1 VNGAALRIPLASG
14 RRVQRAALGSAI
26 RDQGLV
32 AAGQGLSG
40 LGNLLF
46 ALVAARMLQPGEFAQ
61 LAALLALYLL
71 LHLPAGSLSAGSALR
86 PELSVALCR
95 RVLAIGTAVGAAVLV
110 VGLPLAGSIGLSA
123 GLVVCL
129 AAAAPAAGLL
139 ALQRGRH
146 YEDGHRR
153 LVASLGIE
161 PVVRLTIGVA
171 LMAAFGPVGAAVGVL
186 LAGYAALVVASGG
199 RRADPERG
207 AAAAAVGAGR
217 DAPGDAPPVAS
228 RALGVN
234 PMDAV
239 LVFLFLALIQNED
252 LLLANALLEP
262 GEAGRFAAI
271 STLGGIAAFA
281 TATVPLV
288 LLPRAASGAPYA
300 LSTALGAAAA
310 LGGGA
315 LLLVGLAPDTVV
327 SFLFG
332 DRYAP
337 VAGVAVPYLLA
348 MALLGVARVLAAHA
362 SATGAGRST
371 LAILGGA
378 VVVHVVLVV
387 LIGSDAE
394 GIATATLASTAL
406 LAAALGG
413 AAALRLPAVRLQ
425 LDHPW
430 ALFVRSHA
438 PEVALLTV
446 GALGLRLL
454 VTRGLWLDE
463 ATTWYQASLPS
474 LGIMLDD
481 IRSTDVHPPL
491 HHVISW
497 FAVRAFGDGELA
509 LRMPSMAAG
518 VALVPALYA
527 TARELWD
534 SRTGLI
540 VASLATAA
548 PILVWYS
555 QEARMYSLLL
565 LFGVLAAWA
574 QARALRT
581 GSPYA
586 LVAYGAASAAVIY
599 TQYFGVFLVIALQ
612 IAFLAGA
619 LRRRRELDGS
629 PRPLMGLAAATLV
642 IALLVIP
649 LVPFALDQ
657 FAANEAA
664 GRGFEQPSQAG
675 GDVSETGNEISA
687 YAAITNVVWALWGYH
702 AGDTMASVGALWPL
716 GLLLMLVLL
725 GRGSSPATRLVAT
738 AALLPPVLLTVI
750 ATQKPFLFE
759 LRYALPAV
767 PFLVLLGG
775 RALASWPRG
784 RRASTIA
791 AVLATVTLLIGLADQ
806 QLNGTN
812 PRFYDFEGALSEV
825 SDRAGK
831 GDVLLYQPAFLDNVI
846 RYYEPGIEA
855 RPLNLERLPE
865 PERGQRVY
873 VVGSFFDKPGSKQ
886 AIDTAVERLGNRADL
901 TNRTRR
907 SQVRVWEFS
916 R

>member
-1 VNGAALRIPLASG
+1 
-14 RRVQRAALGSAI
+14 
-26 RDQGLV
+26 
-32 AAGQGLSG
+32 
-40 LGNLLF
+40 
-46 ALVAARMLQPGEFAQ
+46 
-61 LAALLALYLL
+61 
-71 LHLPAGSLSAGSALR
+71 
-86 PELSVALCR
+86 
-95 RVLAIGTAVGAAVLV
+95 
-110 VGLPLAGSIGLSA
+110 
-123 GLVVCL
+123 
-129 AAAAPAAGLL
+129 
-139 ALQRGRH
+139 
-146 YEDGHRR
+146 
-153 LVASLGIE
+153 
-161 PVVRLTIGVA
+161 
-171 LMAAFGPVGAAVGVL
+171 
-186 LAGYAALVVASGG
+186 
-199 RRADPERG
+199 
-207 AAAAAVGAGR
+207 
-217 DAPGDAPPVAS
+217 
-228 RALGVN
+228 
-234 PMDAV
+234 
-239 LVFLFLALIQNED
+239 
-252 LLLANALLEP
+252 
-262 GEAGRFAAI
+262 
-271 STLGGIAAFA
+271 
-281 TATVPLV
+281 
-288 LLPRAASGAPYA
+288 
-300 LSTALGAAAA
+300 
-310 LGGGA
+310 
-315 LLLVGLAPDTVV
+315 
-327 SFLFG
+327 
-332 DRYAP
+332 
-337 VAGVAVPYLLA
+337 
-348 MALLGVARVLAAHA
+348 
-362 SATGAGRST
+362 
-371 LAILGGA
+371 
-378 VVVHVVLVV
+378 VHVVLVV

-394 GIATATLASTAL
+394 GIATATLASAAV
-406 LAAALGG
+406 LATALGG
-413 AAALRLPAVRLQ
+413 AAALRLPAVRLHI
-425 LDHPW
+425 DNPW

-438 PEVALLTV
+438 PELVLLT
-446 GALGLRLL
+446 GTALGLRLL

-474 LGIMLDD
+474 LGVMLDD

-491 HHVISW
+491 HHVVSW
-497 FAVRAFGDGELA
+497 FSVRAFGDGELA
-509 LRMPSMAAG
+509 LRLPSVAAG

-565 LFGVLAAWA
+565 LFAVLAAWA

-586 LVAYGAASAAVIY
+586 LVAYGASAAAVIY

-612 IAFLAGA
+612 LAFLQAA

-629 PRPLMGLAAATLV
+629 PRPLMNLAAATLM

-649 LVPFALDQ
+649 LVPFAIDQ

-664 GRGFEQPSQAG
+664 GRGFQQPSQAG

-738 AALLPPVLLTVI
+738 AALLPPVLLTII

-775 RALASWPRG
+775 RAIASWPRG

-791 AVLATVTLLIGLADQ
+791 AALATVTLLVGLADQ

-825 SDRAGK
+825 SDRAGR
-831 GDVLLYQPAFLDNVI
+831 GDVLLYEPAFLDNVI

-855 RPLNLERLPE
+855 RRLNLDRLPE
-865 PERGQRVY
+865 PRPGQRVY
-873 VVGSFFDKPGSKQ
+873 VLGSFFDKPGSRQ

-901 TNRTRR
+901 SNRTRR
-907 SQVRVWEFS
+907 SQVRVWEFT

>member
-1 VNGAALRIPLASG
+1 VNGAALRIPLAGG
-14 RRVQRAALGSAI
+14 RRVRRAALGSAI

-46 ALVAARMLQPGEFAQ
+46 ALVAARMLAPGEFAQ

-95 RVLAIGTAVGAAVLV
+95 RVLAIGGAVGVAILVLGV
-110 VGLPLAGSIGLSA
+110 PLAGSLGLSA
-123 GLVVCL
+123 GLVACL

-146 YEDGHRR
+146 YESGHRR
-153 LVASLGIE
+153 LVGSLAVE
-161 PVVRLTIGVA
+161 PAIRLTIGTA
-171 LMAAFGPVGAAVGVL
+171 LMAAFGVAGAAVGVV

-199 RRADPERG
+199 RDRSDHTEARSSGIG
-207 AAAAAVGAGR
+207 A
-217 DAPGDAPPVAS
+217 
-228 RALGVN
+228 N
-234 PMDAV
+234 PIDAV
-239 LVFLFLALIQNED
+239 LVFLALALVQNED
-252 LLLANALLEP
+252 LLLANAILEP

-288 LLPRAASGAPYA
+288 LLPRAAAGAPYA
-300 LSTALGAAAA
+300 LSTALGAAVT

-315 LLLVGLAPDTVV
+315 LLLVGLAPETVITL
-327 SFLFG
+327 LFG
-332 DRYAP
+332 ERYAP
-337 VAGVAVPYLLA
+337 VADVAVPYLLA
-348 MALLGVARVLAAHA
+348 MALLGVSRVLAAHA

-371 LAILGGA
+371 LAILGAA
-378 VVVHVVLVV
+378 VAAHVVLVL
-387 LIGSDAE
+387 LIGTDAQ
-394 GIATATLASTAL
+394 GIAMATLASSAL
-406 LAAALGG
+406 LATALGG
-413 AAALRLPAVRLQ
+413 AAALRLPALRLE

-438 PEVALLTV
+438 PEVVLLT
-446 GALGLRLL
+446 GAALGLRLL

-481 IRSTDVHPPL
+481 IRATDVHPPL
-491 HHVISW
+491 HHVVSW
-497 FAVRAFGDGELA
+497 FAVRAFGDGELG
-509 LRMPSMAAG
+509 LRLPSIAAG

-540 VASLATAA
+540 VAALATAA

-586 LVAYGAASAAVIY
+586 LVAYGVSAAAVIY

-612 IAFLAGA
+612 LAFLAGA

-629 PRPLMGLAAATLV
+629 PRPLMGVAAATLI
-642 IALLVIP
+642 IALLLIP
-649 LVPFALDQ
+649 LAPFALDQ

-725 GRGSSPATRLVAT
+725 GRGSSPSTRLVAT

-775 RALASWPRG
+775 RAIASWPRG
-784 RRASTIA
+784 RRASAIA
-791 AVLATVTLLIGLADQ
+791 AGLATVTLLIGLADQ

-812 PRFYDFEGALSEV
+812 PRFYDFEGALADV
-825 SDRAGK
+825 SDRAGA
-831 GDVLLYQPAFLDNVI
+831 GDVLLYEPAFLDNVI
-846 RYYEPGIEA
+846 RYYEPGVEA
-855 RPLNLERLPE
+855 RRLNLDRLPR
-865 PERGQRVY
+865 PKPGQRVY
-873 VVGSFFDKPGSKQ
+873 VLGSFFDKPSSKQ
-886 AIDTAVERLGNRADL
+886 AVDTAVERLGDRADL
-901 TNRTRR
+901 SHRTRR

>member
-1 VNGAALRIPLASG
+1 VNGAALRIPLAGG

-26 RDQGLV
+26 RDQGVV
-32 AAGQGLSG
+32 AACQGLSG

-46 ALVAARMLQPGEFAQ
+46 ALVAARMLAPGEFAQ

-71 LHLPAGSLSAGSALR
+71 LHLPAGSLSAGSALH

-95 RVLAIGTAVGAAVLV
+95 RIVAIGAAVGAGVLV
-110 VGLPLAGSIGLSA
+110 VGLPLAGSIGLSP

-161 PVVRLTIGVA
+161 PVVRLTIGIA
-171 LMAAFGPVGAAVGVL
+171 LMAAFGAVGAAVGVV

-199 RRADPERG
+199 RRRPDHN
-207 AAAAAVGAGR
+207 V
-217 DAPGDAPPVAS
+217 VKS
-228 RALGVN
+228 SALGAN
-234 PMDAV
+234 PVDAV
-239 LVFLFLALIQNED
+239 VVFLALALIQNED

-300 LSTALGAAAA
+300 LSTALGAAVT

-315 LLLVGLAPDTVV
+315 LLLVGLAPETVV
-327 SFLFG
+327 SVLFG

-337 VAGVAVPYLLA
+337 VADVAVPYLLA

-378 VVVHVVLVV
+378 VVVHIALVA

-394 GIATATLASTAL
+394 GVATATLASTVVL
-406 LAAALGG
+406 TAALGG

-425 LDHPW
+425 IENPW
-430 ALFVRSHA
+430 AVFVRTHA
-438 PEVALLTV
+438 PEVVLLT
-446 GALGLRLL
+446 GAALGLRLL

-474 LGIMLDD
+474 LGVMLDD

-497 FAVRAFGDGELA
+497 FSVRAFGDGELA
-509 LRMPSMAAG
+509 LRLPSIVAG

-540 VASLATAA
+540 VATLATAA

-565 LFGVLAAWA
+565 LFAVLAAWA

-586 LVAYGAASAAVIY
+586 LVAYGASSAAVIY
-599 TQYFGVFLVIALQ
+599 TQYFGVFLVVALQ
-612 IAFLAGA
+612 LAFLNGA
-619 LRRRRELDGS
+619 LRRRRELNGS
-629 PRPLMGLAAATLV
+629 PRPLMGVAAATLM

-649 LVPFALDQ
+649 LAPFAIDQ

-664 GRGFEQPSQAG
+664 GRGFQQPSQAG

-738 AALLPPVLLTVI
+738 AALLPPVLLTII

-775 RALASWPRG
+775 RAIASWPRG

-791 AVLATVTLLIGLADQ
+791 AALATVTLLIGLADQ

-825 SDRAGK
+825 SDRAGR
-831 GDVLLYQPAFLDNVI
+831 GDVLLYEPAFLDNVI

-855 RPLNLERLPE
+855 RPLNLDRLPR
-865 PERGQRVY
+865 PKPGQRVY

-886 AIDTAVERLGNRADL
+886 AVDSAVERLAGRAEL
-901 TNRTRR
+901 SKRTRR
-907 SQVRVWEFS
+907 SQVRVWEFT

>member
-1 VNGAALRIPLASG
+1 VNGAALRIPLAGG
-14 RRVQRAALGSAI
+14 RRVRRAALGSAA

-46 ALVAARMLQPGEFAQ
+46 ALVAARMLAPGEFAQ

-86 PELSVALCR
+86 PELSVALSR
-95 RVLAIGTAVGAAVLV
+95 RVLAVGVAVGAAVLV
-110 VGLPLAGSIGLSA
+110 VGLPLAGSIGLSG
-123 GLVVCL
+123 GLLVCL

-146 YEDGHRR
+146 YESGHRR

-161 PVVRLTIGVA
+161 PVVRLTLGTA
-171 LMAAFGPVGAAVGVL
+171 LMAAFGAAGAAVGVV
-186 LAGYAALVVASGG
+186 LAGYAALVVAAGG
-199 RRADPERG
+199 ARPRAAS
-207 AAAAAVGAGR
+207 AAASSAASA
-217 DAPGDAPPVAS
+217 APRG
-228 RALGVN
+228 RALGAN
-234 PMDAV
+234 PVDAV
-239 LVFLFLALIQNED
+239 LVFLALALIQSED
-252 LLLANALLEP
+252 LLFANALLEP
-262 GEAGRFAAI
+262 GEAGRFAVI

-300 LSTALGAAAA
+300 LSTALGAAVA

-315 LLLVGLAPDTVV
+315 LLLVGLAPESVV
-327 SFLFG
+327 SVLFG

-337 VAGVAVPYLLA
+337 VADVAVPYLLA

-378 VVVHVVLVV
+378 VVVHVSLVL
-387 LIGSDAE
+387 LMGADAE
-394 GIATATLASTAL
+394 GVATATLASTAL

-425 LDHPW
+425 IENPW
-430 ALFVRSHA
+430 ALFVRTHA
-438 PEVALLTV
+438 PEVVLLTV
-446 GALGLRLL
+446 AALGLRLL

-474 LGIMLDD
+474 LGLMLDD
-481 IRSTDVHPPL
+481 IRTTDVHPPL

-497 FAVRAFGDGELA
+497 FAVRAFGDAELA
-509 LRMPSMAAG
+509 LRLPSMAAG

-581 GSPYA
+581 GSRWA
-586 LVAYGAASAAVIY
+586 LVAYAASAAGVIY
-599 TQYFGVFLVIALQ
+599 TQYFGLFLVIALQ
-612 IAFLAGA
+612 LAFLTGA
-619 LRRRRELDGS
+619 LRRRRELNGS
-629 PRPLMGLAAATLV
+629 SRPLKGLAAATLM

-649 LVPFALDQ
+649 LAPFALDQ
-657 FAANEAA
+657 FAANESA
-664 GRGFEQPSQAG
+664 GRGFQQPSQAG

-725 GRGSSPATRLVAT
+725 GRGGSPATRLVAT
-738 AALLPPVLLTVI
+738 AALLPPLLLTIV

-775 RALASWPRG
+775 RAIASWPHG
-784 RRASTIA
+784 RRASAIA
-791 AVLATVTLLIGLADQ
+791 AALATVTLLIGLADQ

-831 GDVLLYQPAFLDNVI
+831 GDVLLHSPAYLDNVI

-855 RPLNLERLPE
+855 RPLDVERLPRLK
-865 PERGQRVY
+865 PGQRIY
-873 VVGSFFDKPGSKQ
+873 VLGSFLDKPASRQ
-886 AIDTAVERLGNRADL
+886 AVETAVQRLGDRAEL
-901 TNRTRR
+901 SNRTRL
-907 SQVRVWEFS
+907 SQVRVWEFT

>member
-1 VNGAALRIPLASG
+1 VNGAALRIPLAGG

-26 RDQGLV
+26 RDQGVV
-32 AAGQGLSG
+32 AACQGLSG

-46 ALVAARMLQPGEFAQ
+46 ALVAARMLVPGEFAQ

-71 LHLPAGSLSAGSALR
+71 LHLPAGSLSAGSALQ

-95 RVLAIGTAVGAAVLV
+95 RIVAIGAAVGAVVLSA
-110 VGLPLAGSIGLSA
+110 GLPLAGSIGLSP

-161 PVVRLTIGVA
+161 PVVRLTIGIA
-171 LMAAFGPVGAAVGVL
+171 LMAAFGAVGAAVGVV

-199 RRADPERG
+199 RRRPADQNVVKSP
-207 AAAAAVGAGR
+207 
-217 DAPGDAPPVAS
+217 
-228 RALGVN
+228 ALGAN
-234 PMDAV
+234 PVDAV
-239 LVFLFLALIQNED
+239 LVFLALALIQNED

-262 GEAGRFAAI
+262 GEAGSFAAI

-300 LSTALGAAAA
+300 LSTALGAAVT

-315 LLLVGLAPDTVV
+315 LLLVGLAPETVV
-327 SFLFG
+327 SVLFG

-337 VAGVAVPYLLA
+337 VADVAVPYLLA

-362 SATGAGRST
+362 SATGAGRSA

-378 VVVHVVLVV
+378 VVVHVALVV

-394 GIATATLASTAL
+394 GVATATLASTAVL
-406 LAAALGG
+406 TAALGG

-425 LDHPW
+425 IENPW
-430 ALFVRSHA
+430 AVFVRSHA
-438 PEVALLTV
+438 PEVVLLT
-446 GALGLRLL
+446 GAALGLRLL
-454 VTRGLWLDE
+454 FTRGLWLDE

-474 LGIMLDD
+474 LGVMLDD
-481 IRSTDVHPPL
+481 IRTTDVHPPL
-491 HHVISW
+491 HHVIAW
-497 FAVRAFGDGELA
+497 FSVRAFGDGELA
-509 LRMPSMAAG
+509 LRLPSIAAG

-534 SRTGLI
+534 SRTGMI
-540 VASLATAA
+540 VAALATAA

-565 LFGVLAAWA
+565 LFAVLAAWA

-586 LVAYGAASAAVIY
+586 LVAYGASSAAVIY

-612 IAFLAGA
+612 LAFLNGA
-619 LRRRRELDGS
+619 LRRRRELNGS
-629 PRPLMGLAAATLV
+629 PRPLMGVAAATLM

-649 LVPFALDQ
+649 LAPFAIDQ

-664 GRGFEQPSQAG
+664 GRGFQQPSQAG

-738 AALLPPVLLTVI
+738 AALLPPVLLTII

-775 RALASWPRG
+775 RAIASWPPG

-791 AVLATVTLLIGLADQ
+791 AALAMVTLLIGLADQ

-825 SDRAGK
+825 SDRAGR
-831 GDVLLYQPAFLDNVI
+831 GDVLLYEPAFLDNVI

-855 RPLNLERLPE
+855 RPLNLDRLPR
-865 PERGQRVY
+865 PKPGQRVY

-886 AIDTAVERLGNRADL
+886 AVDSAVERLAGRAEL
-901 TNRTRR
+901 SNRTRR
-907 SQVRVWEFS
+907 SQVRVWEFT

>member
-1 VNGAALRIPLASG
+1 VNGAALRIPLAGG

-46 ALVAARMLQPGEFAQ
+46 ALVAARMLAPGEFAQ

-95 RVLAIGTAVGAAVLV
+95 RILAIGAAVGGAVLV
-110 VGLPLAGSIGLSA
+110 VGIPLAGAVGLSP
-123 GLVVCL
+123 GLLACL

-161 PVVRLTIGVA
+161 PAVRLTIGVA
-171 LMAAFGPVGAAVGVL
+171 LMAAFGAVGAAVGVV

-199 RRADPERG
+199 RRKHPDRQVVRSSGP
-207 AAAAAVGAGR
+207 
-217 DAPGDAPPVAS
+217 
-228 RALGVN
+228 GVN
-234 PMDAV
+234 PVDAV
-239 LVFLFLALIQNED
+239 LVFLALALIQNED

-262 GEAGRFAAI
+262 GEAGRFAAV

-300 LSTALGAAAA
+300 LSTALGAAVA

-315 LLLVGLAPDTVV
+315 LLLVGLAPETVV

-332 DRYAP
+332 ERYAP
-337 VAGVAVPYLLA
+337 VADLAVPYLLA

-378 VVVHVVLVV
+378 VVAHVALVV
-387 LIGSDAE
+387 LIGSDPE
-394 GIATATLASTAL
+394 GIATATLGSTAL

-413 AAALRLPAVRLQ
+413 AAALRLPVVRLRIEN
-425 LDHPW
+425 PW
-430 ALFVRSHA
+430 AVLVRTHA
-438 PEVALLTV
+438 LEVLLLT
-446 GALGLRLL
+446 GAALGLRLL

-474 LGIMLDD
+474 LGAMLDD
-481 IRSTDVHPPL
+481 IRATDVHPPL
-491 HHVISW
+491 HHVVSW
-497 FAVRAFGDGELA
+497 FAVRAFGDGELG
-509 LRMPSMAAG
+509 LRLPSIAAG

-540 VASLATAA
+540 VAALATAA

-565 LFGVLAAWA
+565 LFAVLAAWA

-599 TQYFGVFLVIALQ
+599 TQYFGVFLVLALQ
-612 IAFLAGA
+612 LAFLQGT

-629 PRPLMGLAAATLV
+629 PRPLMGLAAATLI

-725 GRGSSPATRLVAT
+725 GRGSSPSTRLVAT
-738 AALLPPVLLTVI
+738 AALLPPVLLTLI

-775 RALASWPRG
+775 RAIASWPRG

-791 AVLATVTLLIGLADQ
+791 AVLATATLLIGLADQ

-831 GDVLLYQPAFLDNVI
+831 GDVLLHSPAFLDNVI

-855 RPLNLERLPE
+855 RPLNVDRLPR
-865 PERGQRVY
+865 PRPGQRVY
-873 VVGSFFDKPGSKQ
+873 VLGSFFDKPGSKQ
-886 AIDTAVERLGNRADL
+886 ALDTAVERLGNRAEL
-901 TNRTRR
+901 SNRTRR
-907 SQVRVWEFS
+907 SQVRVWEFT

>member
-1 VNGAALRIPLASG
+1 VNGAALRIPLARG

-32 AAGQGLSG
+32 ATGQALSG

-46 ALVAARMLQPGEFAQ
+46 ALVAARMLAPGEFAQ

-71 LHLPAGSLSAGSALR
+71 LHLPAGSLSAGSALQ
-86 PELSVALCR
+86 PQLSVALCR
-95 RVLAIGTAVGAAVLV
+95 RVLAIGAGVGAAVLV
-110 VGLPLAGSIGLSA
+110 AGLPLAGAIGLSP

-129 AAAAPAAGLL
+129 AAAAPTAGLL

-146 YEDGHRR
+146 YEAGHRR

-161 PVVRLTIGVA
+161 PVIRMTIGVA
-171 LMAAFGPVGAAVGVL
+171 LMAAFGAVGAAVGVV

-199 RRADPERG
+199 RRRG
-207 AAAAAVGAGR
+207 AGLAGAAREAAGQPARGAPSAATGER
-217 DAPGDAPPVAS
+217 SP
-228 RALGVN
+228 GVN
-234 PMDAV
+234 PVDAI
-239 LVFLFLALIQNED
+239 LVFLALALIQNED
-252 LLLANALLEP
+252 LLFANALLEP

-300 LSTALGAAAA
+300 LSTALGAAVA

-315 LLLVGLAPDTVV
+315 LLLVGIAPEAVV
-327 SFLFG
+327 SLLFG

-337 VAGVAVPYLLA
+337 VADVAVPYLMA

-362 SATGAGRST
+362 SATGAGRTT

-378 VVVHVVLVV
+378 VAVHVVLVV
-387 LIGSDAE
+387 MLGSDAE
-394 GIATATLASTAL
+394 GVATATLASTAL

-413 AAALRLPAVRLQ
+413 AAVLRLPAVRLD
-425 LDHPW
+425 LAIPW

-438 PEVALLTV
+438 PEVLGLTV
-446 GALGLRLL
+446 AALGLRLL

-491 HHVISW
+491 HHVVSW
-497 FAVRAFGDGELA
+497 FSVRAFGDGELA
-509 LRMPSMAAG
+509 LRLPSVAAG

-540 VASLATAA
+540 VAALATAA

-565 LFGVLAAWA
+565 LFAVLAAWA

-586 LVAYGAASAAVIY
+586 LVAYGAFSAAVVY

-612 IAFLAGA
+612 LAFLGGA
-619 LRRRRELDGS
+619 LRRRRELGGS
-629 PRPLMGLAAATLV
+629 PRPLMALGAATLT
-642 IALLVIP
+642 IALLLIP

-775 RALASWPRG
+775 RAIASWPRG

-791 AVLATVTLLIGLADQ
+791 AVLATATLLVGLADQ

-855 RPLNLERLPE
+855 RPLNLDRLPR
-865 PERGQRVY
+865 PKPGQHVY

-886 AIDTAVERLGNRADL
+886 ALDTAVERLGDRADL

-907 SQVRVWEFS
+907 SQVRVWEFT

>member
-1 VNGAALRIPLASG
+1 VNGATLRIPLARG
-14 RRVQRAALGSAI
+14 RRVRRAALASAL

-46 ALVAARMLQPGEFAQ
+46 ALVAARMLAPGEFAQ

-86 PELSVALCR
+86 PELSVTLCR
-95 RVLAIGTAVGAAVLV
+95 RVLAVGAAVGAAVLA
-110 VGLPLAGSIGLSA
+110 VGLPLAGTLRLSP

-129 AAAAPAAGLL
+129 AAAAPTAGLL
-139 ALQRGRH
+139 ALQRGRL
-146 YEDGHRR
+146 YESGHRR

-161 PVVRLTIGVA
+161 PAVRLTLGVA
-171 LMAAFGPVGAAVGVL
+171 LMAAFGAAGAAMGVV
-186 LAGYAALVVASGG
+186 LAGWAALVVASGG
-199 RRADPERG
+199 RACGGPSAARAGG
-207 AAAAAVGAGR
+207 AA
-217 DAPGDAPPVAS
+217 
-228 RALGVN
+228 GVREGG
-234 PMDAV
+234 AV
-239 LVFLFLALIQNED
+239 LVFLLLALVQNQD
-252 LLLANALLEP
+252 LLLANAILEP
-262 GEAGRFAAI
+262 GEAGRFAAL

-281 TATVPLV
+281 TTTVPLV
-288 LLPRAASGAPYA
+288 LLPRAAAAAPYA
-300 LSTALGAAAA
+300 LSAALGAAVA

-315 LLLVGLAPDTVV
+315 VLFVALAPESIV
-327 SFLFG
+327 SGLFG
-332 DRYAP
+332 ERYAP
-337 VAGVAVPYLLA
+337 VAEVAVPYLLA

-362 SATGAGRST
+362 SATGAGRT
-371 LAILGGA
+371 ALAILGA
-378 VVVHVVLVV
+378 VVVAHIGLVLA
-387 LIGSDAE
+387 IGDDAE
-394 GIATATLASTAL
+394 GVAMATLASTAL
-406 LAAALGG
+406 LATALGG
-413 AAALRLPAVRLQ
+413 AAALRLPAFRLE
-425 LDHPW
+425 LDRPW

-438 PEVALLTV
+438 PEVLMLTAA
-446 GALGLRLL
+446 ALGLRLL

-497 FAVRAFGDGELA
+497 FAVRAFGDGELG
-509 LRMPSMAAG
+509 LRLPSIAAG

-540 VASLATAA
+540 VAALATAA

-581 GSPYA
+581 GSRWA
-586 LVAYGAASAAVIY
+586 FVAYGVCAAAVIY
-599 TQYFGVFLVIALQ
+599 TQYFGAFLVIALQ
-612 IAFLAGA
+612 LAFLTGV
-619 LRRRRELDGS
+619 LRRSRELGGS
-629 PRPLMGLAAATLV
+629 ARPLMGLAAATLL
-642 IALLVIP
+642 IALLLIP

-702 AGDTMASVGALWPL
+702 GGGTMASVGALWPL
-716 GLLLMLVLL
+716 GLLLVLVLL
-725 GRGSSPATRLVAT
+725 GRGSSPSTRLVAS
-738 AALLPPVLLTVI
+738 AALLPPLLLTLI

-775 RALASWPRG
+775 RAIASWPKG
-784 RRASTIA
+784 RRGSAIA
-791 AVLATVTLLIGLADQ
+791 AALATATLLIGLADQ

-812 PRFYDFEGALSEV
+812 PRHYDFEGALAEV
-825 SDRAGK
+825 SERAGP
-831 GDVLLYQPAFLDNVI
+831 GDVLLHEPAFLDNVI
-846 RYYEPGIEA
+846 RYYEPGLDA
-855 RPLNLERLPE
+855 RPLDMERLPE
-865 PERGQRVY
+865 PRPGRRVY
-873 VVGSFFDKPGSKQ
+873 VLGSFLDKLG
-886 AIDTAVERLGNRADL
+886 ARRAVRAAVERLGRRAELSD
-901 TNRTRR
+901 RTRR

-916 R
+916 P